1 MNPTQLPTD
10 GTLPL
15 LVLQIIAVSGEF
27 PVAFSGHF
35 PGGCSYIESVIGK
48 LKKDGLLRSYTKNGL
63 RGLRLTASAKQLL
76 LQKYPFDLAPYL
88 TGTSETSS
96 LKSEPERRLRLHRM
110 AEALLILH
118 NAQIPSLP
126 WEKPSMQDWLS
137 NPTLFPVY
145 YSSRE
150 FKALG
155 SLCTK
160 IRNSRMT
167 GVLFTEQAIFPV
179 YNMASTFPRWAYNAE
194 IRLKAILQTEFCRN
208 TQFTIGGIVFGSSP
222 MQIPAILNDMAQNHF
237 LLDGSYPHFYFLTR
251 DHVGEVGAFQLCQPD
266 MLEQLN
272 EILSENLLP
281 PSPAMPIEHDAL
293 EQDGSPVLFSYLCDL
308 PRLHRF
314 RCALTLRN
322 QTGNIL
328 CFDYQA
334 EALREVFGAQ
344 VNITSI
350 DFAAY
355 ERMMLHQ

>member
-1 MNPTQLPTD
+1 MNPTQLPAE
-10 GTLPL
+10 GTLAL

-27 PVAFSGHF
+27 PPAFSGHF
-35 PGGCSYIESVIGK
+35 PGGSSYIGSVIGK

-63 RGLRLTASAKQLL
+63 RGLRLTASAKRLL

-88 TGTSETSS
+88 TGTSETNS

-110 AEALLILH
+110 AEALQILH

-150 FKALG
+150 FKSLG

-194 IRLKAILQTEFCRN
+194 IRLKAVLQTEFCRN
-208 TQFTIGGIVFGSSP
+208 AQFAISGIVFGSSS
-222 MQIPAILNDMAQNHF
+222 MQIPAILNDMA
-237 LLDGSYPHFYFLTR
+237 
-251 DHVGEVGAFQLCQPD
+251 
-266 MLEQLN
+266 
-272 EILSENLLP
+272 
-281 PSPAMPIEHDAL
+281 
-293 EQDGSPVLFSYLCDL
+293 
-308 PRLHRF
+308 
-314 RCALTLRN
+314 
-322 QTGNIL
+322 
-328 CFDYQA
+328 
-334 EALREVFGAQ
+334 
-344 VNITSI
+344 
-350 DFAAY
+350 
-355 ERMMLHQ
+355 

>member
-27 PVAFSGHF
+27 PAAFSGHF

-63 RGLRLTASAKQLL
+63 RGLRLTASAKRLL

-88 TGTSETSS
+88 TGASETNS

-126 WEKPSMQDWLS
+126 WEKPSIQDWLS
-137 NPTLFPVY
+137 NPTFPVY

-150 FKALG
+150 FKSLG

-167 GVLFTEQAIFPV
+167 GILFTEQAIFPI
-179 YNMASTFPRWAYNAE
+179 YNMASTFPGWAYNAE
-194 IRLKAILQTEFCRN
+194 IRLKAVLQTEFCRN
-208 TQFTIGGIVFGSSP
+208 AQFAIGGIVFGSSP
-222 MQIPAILNDMAQNHF
+222 MQIPAILNDMVQNHF

-251 DHVGEVGAFQLCQPD
+251 DHVGEFGAFQLCQPD
-266 MLEQLN
+266 LLEQLN
-272 EILSENLLP
+272 
-281 PSPAMPIEHDAL
+281 
-293 EQDGSPVLFSYLCDL
+293 
-308 PRLHRF
+308 
-314 RCALTLRN
+314 
-322 QTGNIL
+322 
-328 CFDYQA
+328 
-334 EALREVFGAQ
+334 
-344 VNITSI
+344 
-350 DFAAY
+350 
-355 ERMMLHQ
+355 